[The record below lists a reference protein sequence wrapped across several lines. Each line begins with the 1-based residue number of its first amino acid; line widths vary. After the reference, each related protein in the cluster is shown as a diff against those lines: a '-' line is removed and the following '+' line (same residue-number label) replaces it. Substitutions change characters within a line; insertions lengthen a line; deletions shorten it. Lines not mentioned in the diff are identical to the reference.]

1 MLPVWMEGMRDLLG
15 VLGPASDDEVGKS
28 SHFWI
33 IDEGLLE
40 SFFVVWHYMGMMD
53 GNIQWQVRAW
63 TRTESREC
71 VWYDHFL
78 TWAVTDCEII
88 SM

>member
-1 MLPVWMEGMRDLLG
+1 MLPVWMEGMRDLLH
-15 VLGPASDDEVGKS
+15 VLGPASDDEIGKS

-40 SFFVVWHYMGMMD
+40 GFFVVWHYVGMMN

-63 TRTESREC
+63 TRAESREC

-78 TWAVTDCEII
+78 TWVVMD
-88 SM
+88 